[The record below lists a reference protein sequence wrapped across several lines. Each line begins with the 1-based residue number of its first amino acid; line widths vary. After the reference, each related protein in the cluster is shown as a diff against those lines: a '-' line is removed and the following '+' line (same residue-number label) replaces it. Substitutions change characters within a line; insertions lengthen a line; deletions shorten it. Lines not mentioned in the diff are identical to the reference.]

1 MSDGARMNDS
11 EIFDASDKRVSST
24 IERLKTRDLCD
35 HCLGRLV
42 GKVGHGYSNDE
53 RGKFIRMALNFD
65 PLPEGQKCHICENL
79 FEKSDQMAAAVA
91 KKLSE
96 VDYSLFSV
104 GSRYDPTMINRE
116 ESVWSECGTEFA
128 EPIKAEVNREVGK
141 RAEKLTGKSV
151 DTKNPDVTAIIDVN
165 FFDVELEINPIYVY
179 GRYLKHDRTIPQT
192 RWPCRKCQGK
202 GCEHCGGTGKMYQE
216 SVEELIRPAF
226 MEAAGSDETA
236 MHGMGREDIDARML
250 GNGRPFVLELKKPAR
265 RTLDLEHLRKITND
279 ATGGRV
285 EISKLR
291 MSSKE
296 EVRRIK
302 ESESEKSYRVVIEFP
317 EDVDST
323 KLKKAVSSLRQSPIE
338 QRTPNR
344 VSHRRADKIRSRAII
359 DSELESLE
367 GRRATIRIR
376 AASGTYIKE
385 LMHGDE
391 GRTSPSLAA
400 LLGTKVSVVQ
410 LDVIGI
416 HDESG

>member
-1 MSDGARMNDS
+1 MDDHK
-11 EIFDASDKRVSST
+11 EIFSASDERISST
-24 IERLKTRDLCD
+24 ISKLKTRDLCD

-53 RGKFIRMALNFD
+53 RGTIIRKDLHVP
-65 PLPEGQKCHICENL
+65 PLAEESKCVICENL
-79 FEKSDQMAAAVA
+79 FRRSDQMAAAVA

-96 VDYSLFSV
+96 VDYERFSV
-104 GSRYDPTMINRE
+104 GSRYDPAMINRE
-116 ESVWSECGTEFA
+116 ETVWSECGNGFA

-141 RAEKLTGKSV
+141 RAERITGKRV
-151 DTKNPDVTAIIDVN
+151 DTGSPDVTAIIDVN
-165 FFDVELEINPIYVY
+165 FFDVELEINPVYVY
-179 GRYLKHDRTIPQT
+179 GRYIKNDRTIPQT

-202 GCEHCGGTGKMYQE
+202 GCDHCGGTGKMYQE

-226 MEAAGSDETA
+226 MEAARSEETA

-250 GNGRPFVLELKKPAR
+250 GNGRPFVLELKHPRIR
-265 RTLDLEHLRKITND
+265 RFDLESLARGTNE
-279 ATGGRV
+279 AAGGRV
-285 EISKLR
+285 EISGLR

-302 ESESEKSYRVVIEFP
+302 DAEAEKSYRVVVEFP

-323 KLKKAVSSLRQSPIE
+323 KLKKAVGSLRQSPIE

-344 VSHRRADKIRSRAII
+344 VSHRRADKVRSRTVI

-391 GRTSPSLAA
+391 GGTSPSLAA

>member
-1 MSDGARMNDS
+1 MDGHKEVFS
-11 EIFDASDKRVSST
+11 ASDERVSST
-24 IERLKTRDLCD
+24 ISKLKTRDLCD

-53 RGKFIRMALNFD
+53 RGAIIRKELRVQ
-65 PLPEGQKCHICENL
+65 PLPEESKCVICEGL
-79 FEKSDQMAAAVA
+79 FKKSDQMAAAVA
-91 KKLSE
+91 RKLLE
-96 VDYSLFSV
+96 VDYEQFSV
-104 GSRYDPTMINRE
+104 GSRYDPAMLNRE
-116 ESVWSECGTEFA
+116 ETIWSECGNEFA

-141 RAEKLTGKSV
+141 RTEKITGRRV

-165 FFDVELEINPIYVY
+165 FFDVELEVNPIYIY

-192 RWPCRKCQGK
+192 RWPCKKCQGK
-202 GCEHCGGTGKMYQE
+202 GCDHCGGTGKMYQE

-250 GNGRPFVLELKKPAR
+250 GNGRPFVLELKKPRIR
-265 RTLDLEHLRKITND
+265 RLDLVSLARAANE
-279 ATGGRV
+279 ATGSRV
-285 EISKLR
+285 EISGMR

-302 ESESEKSYRVVIEFP
+302 DAEAEKSYRVVVEFP

-323 KLKKAVSSLRQSPIE
+323 KLKKAVGSLRQSPIE

-344 VSHRRADKIRSRAII
+344 VSHRRADKIRSRTIV

-400 LLGTKVSVVQ
+400 LLGMKVSVVQ

-416 HDESG
+416 HDESD